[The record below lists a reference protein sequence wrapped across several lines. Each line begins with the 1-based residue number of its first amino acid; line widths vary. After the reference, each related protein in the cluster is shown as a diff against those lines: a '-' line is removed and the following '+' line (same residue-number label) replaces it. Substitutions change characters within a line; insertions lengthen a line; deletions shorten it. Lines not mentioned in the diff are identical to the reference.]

1 LIKLAPLN
9 ASNSSSSTQAPATPV
24 GESVQIT
31 RKFKPLVLAGI
42 HTAGNRMMGISKPTL
57 YNYLAEAGL

>member
-42 HTAGNRMMGISKPTL
+42 HTAGNTQFLILNFIFPK
-57 YNYLAEAGL
+57 